1 MSFPL
6 TQEKW
11 RHLRDEMDCFMLD
24 CDGVLWRGDESI
36 PGASQAVQTLQNLQ
50 KKVLFVTNN
59 STKNRQSIL
68 KNLEANG
75 IKAVKEDIIS
85 SSFATAYH
93 LEKIAKLSGKVYVVG
108 ESGLIDDLKDAGFE
122 CLGSKDGLVHEFPK
136 PFSVDTD
143 IKAVVVGLDRNISYY
158 KLAYAATC
166 LRTIPN
172 CLFIATNLDPTY
184 PVDDAFLPGGGSV
197 VKFMETA
204 IGRPPDAVIGKP
216 SQDFLKRIVEMHSL
230 QIAKTCMIG
239 DRLSTDIEF
248 GRVGGLQ
255 TLLVLSGVT
264 AESELDSSLKPEQ
277 TPHHYATSIAVIS
290 EFENH
295 KKPRTS
301 S

>member
-6 TQEKW
+6 TQEGW
-11 RHLRDEMDCFMLD
+11 LHLRDEMDCFLLD
-24 CDGVLWRGDESI
+24 CDGVLWRGDEAI
-36 PGASQAVQTLQNLQ
+36 PGASEAVRTLQNLK
-50 KKVLFVTNN
+50 KKVVFVTNN

-68 KNLEANG
+68 KKLANG

-93 LEKIAKLSGKVYVVG
+93 LEKIVKLSGKVYVVG
-108 ESGLIDDLKDAGFE
+108 ESGLVEDLENAGFE
-122 CLGSKDGLVHEFPK
+122 CLGMKDGLKHEFPK

-158 KLAYAATC
+158 KLAYASTC
-166 LRTIPN
+166 VRTIPN

-204 IGRPPDAVIGKP
+204 VGRPPDAVIGKP
-216 SQDFLKRIVEMHSL
+216 SQDFLKRIVELYSL
-230 QIAKTCMIG
+230 QTAKTCMIG

-248 GRVGGLQ
+248 GRLGGLQ

-264 AESELDSSLKPEQ
+264 AKSELESTLPSEQ
-277 TPHHYATSIAVIS
+277 IPQYYASSIAIIN
-290 EFENH
+290 ELENH

-301 S
+301 